1 LEPKLRRSTAS
12 AAQGALRALSALCIV
27 LPMTISSQEQSI
39 LARASITISP
49 LGLALALC
57 CSAPLTSRAQSCA
70 ALRDLRL
77 ENTTVISAQ
86 LVDSGK
92 FVPPV
97 MMRRAS
103 PEFFTAFN
111 TLPAFCR
118 VQAVA
123 RPSSDSRISI
133 EVWLPATRW
142 NRRYLG
148 VGNGSFGGTIN
159 YYRLGE
165 SLRSGFATSS
175 TDTGH
180 RGAPSDSTWAVNHPE
195 KQADFD
201 YRAVH
206 ETALTAK
213 ALIDAFYDSGPVRSY
228 FSSCS
233 NGGRQGLMEAERYPT
248 DYDGIMAGAPAI
260 HFGFKT
266 FVSGD
271 FAAFEKRGGRI
282 IIFHGGNDRPEAN
295 LDLFSSVR
303 RRMGDST
310 VSTFLQLY
318 LLPGMGHCGSGDE
331 PNDFGQWLR
340 PGDTPQNSLFSALE
354 EWVEKGVRPNGV
366 IATKFAIDGDPK
378 SRVVK
383 TRRICPY
390 PRTARRNPLGSDSAA
405 ANYVCP

>member
-1 LEPKLRRSTAS
+1 MAICRS
-12 AAQGALRALSALCIV
+12 GF
-27 LPMTISSQEQSI
+27 
-39 LARASITISP
+39 
-49 LGLALALC
+49 ALALC
-57 CSAPLTSRAQSCA
+57 CSAPLPSRAQSCS
-70 ALRDLRL
+70 ALRDLRV

-97 MMRRAS
+97 MVRRAS
-103 PEFFTAFN
+103 PGSFTAFN

-123 RPSSDSRISI
+123 RPSPDSEISI
-133 EVWLPATRW
+133 EVWLPATGW

-148 VGNGSFGGTIN
+148 AGNGSFGGSIN

-165 SLRSGFATSS
+165 SLHSGYASSS

-180 RGAPSDSTWAVNHPE
+180 RGAPGESAWAVNHPE

-206 ETALTAK
+206 ETAQAAK
-213 ALIDAFYDSGPVRSY
+213 ALIQAFYNSAAARSY
-228 FSSCS
+228 FASCS

-248 DYDGIMAGAPAI
+248 DYDGIMAGAPAT

-271 FAAFEKRGGRI
+271 FAAFQKRGGKI
-282 IIFHGGNDRPEAN
+282 IIYHGANDRPQAN
-295 LDLFSSVR
+295 LDFFSTVR

-310 VSTFLQLY
+310 AGNFLQLY

-340 PGDTPQNSLFSALE
+340 PGDSSQNSLFSALE
-354 EWVEKGVRPNGV
+354 EWVEEGVQPSGV
-366 IATKFAIDGDPK
+366 IATKFAVDGDPK
-378 SRVVK
+378 TAVVK
-383 TRRICPY
+383 RRRICPY
-390 PRTARRNPLGSDSAA
+390 PRLARSNHLGNDSDAT
-405 ANYVCP
+405 NYVCP

>member
-1 LEPKLRRSTAS
+1 VGRS
-12 AAQGALRALSALCIV
+12 
-27 LPMTISSQEQSI
+27 
-39 LARASITISP
+39 ARASVTICS
-49 LGLALALC
+49 GSALALY
-57 CSAPLTSRAQSCA
+57 CSAPLPSRAQSCS

-97 MMRRAS
+97 MVRRAS
-103 PEFFTAFN
+103 AEFFTAFN
-111 TLPAFCR
+111 SLPAFCR

-123 RPSSDSRISI
+123 RPTSDSEIAI
-133 EVWLPATRW
+133 EVWLPATGW

-148 VGNGSFGGTIN
+148 AGNGSFGGSIN

-165 SLRSGFATSS
+165 SLQSGYAGSS

-180 RGAPSDSTWAVNHPE
+180 RGAPRESAWAVNHPE

-201 YRAVH
+201 YRAIH

-213 ALIDAFYDSGPVRSY
+213 ALIRAFYNSAPDRSY
-228 FSSCS
+228 FASCS

-266 FVSGD
+266 FISGD
-271 FAAFEKRGGRI
+271 FAAFQKRGGRI
-282 IIFHGGNDRPEAN
+282 IIYHGGNDRPEAN
-295 LDLFSSVR
+295 LNLFSSVR
-303 RRMGDST
+303 RRMGDDT
-310 VSTFLQLY
+310 VNSFLQLY
-318 LLPGMGHCGSGDE
+318 LFPGVGHCGGGNE

-340 PGDTPQNSLFSALE
+340 SGDKPQNSLFSALE

-366 IATKFAIDGDPK
+366 IATKFAIDGD
-378 SRVVK
+378 SRSAVVK

-390 PRTARRNPLGSDSAA
+390 PRTAGRNRLGSDSAA
-405 ANYVCP
+405 TNYVCP

>member
-1 LEPKLRRSTAS
+1 MAIQADVRRI
-12 AAQGALRALSALCIV
+12 ALSF
-27 LPMTISSQEQSI
+27 P
-39 LARASITISP
+39 
-49 LGLALALC
+49 GLAIALC
-57 CSAPLTSRAQSCA
+57 CSAPLPSRAQSCS
-70 ALRDLRL
+70 ALRSPRL

-97 MMRRAS
+97 MVRRAS
-103 PEFFTAFN
+103 PEFFAAWN
-111 TLPAFCR
+111 TLPTFCR
-118 VQAVA
+118 VRAVA
-123 RPSSDSRISI
+123 RPSSDSEINI
-133 EVWLPATRW
+133 EVWLPVNGW
-142 NRRYLG
+142 NQRYLG
-148 VGNGSFGGTIN
+148 VGNGSFGGSIN

-165 SLRSGFATSS
+165 TLRSGYATSS

-180 RGAPSDSTWAVNHPE
+180 RGAPSESAWAVNHPE

-206 ETALTAK
+206 ETAQTTK
-213 ALIDAFYDSGPVRSY
+213 ALIQAFYNSAPARSY

-248 DYDGIMAGAPAI
+248 DYDGIMAGAPAT
-260 HFGFKT
+260 HFGFRT
-266 FVSGD
+266 FISGD
-271 FAAFEKRGGRI
+271 FAAFQQRGGKI
-282 IIFHGGNDRPEAN
+282 IIYHGGNDRPEAN
-295 LDLFSSVR
+295 LNLFSTVR

-310 VSTFLQLY
+310 VSSFLQLY
-318 LLPGMGHCGSGDE
+318 VFPGMGHCGSGDE

-366 IATKFAIDGDPK
+366 IATKFAIDGDPR
-378 SRVVK
+378 SAVVK

-390 PRTARRNPLGSDSAA
+390 PRTTQRNHLGSDSAA

>member
-1 LEPKLRRSTAS
+1 MFGRHL
-12 AAQGALRALSALCIV
+12 ALAIDGFHMNLAVNPLV
-27 LPMTISSQEQSI
+27 LP
-39 LARASITISP
+39 AF
-49 LGLALALC
+49 ALALC
-57 CSAPLTSRAQSCA
+57 CSAPLPSRAQSCT
-70 ALRDLRL
+70 ALRNLRL
-77 ENTTVISAQ
+77 ENTTVTAAQ

-97 MMRRAS
+97 MLRRGS

-118 VQAVA
+118 VQAVS
-123 RPSSDSRISI
+123 RPSSDSEISI
-133 EVWLPATRW
+133 EVWLPATGW

-148 VGNGSFGGTIN
+148 VGNGSFGGSIS

-165 SLRSGFATSS
+165 SLQSGYATSS

-180 RGAPSDSTWAVNHPE
+180 RGKPSESEWAVNHPE
-195 KQADFD
+195 KQTDFD

-213 ALIDAFYDSGPVRSY
+213 ALIQAFYDSAPARSY

-248 DYDGIMAGAPAI
+248 DYDGIMAGAPATR
-260 HFGFKT
+260 FGFRT

-271 FAAFEKRGGRI
+271 FAAFQKRGGKI
-282 IIFHGGNDRPEAN
+282 IIYHGGNDRPAAN
-295 LDLFSSVR
+295 LDFFSTLR

-310 VSTFLQLY
+310 VDSFLQFY
-318 LLPGMGHCGSGDE
+318 LLPGMGHCGSGNE

-340 PGDTPQNSLFSALE
+340 PGDTPQNSLFSALQ
-354 EWVEKGVRPNGV
+354 EWVEKDVRPNGV
-366 IATKFAIDGDPK
+366 IATKFAIDGDPR
-378 SRVVK
+378 STVVK
-383 TRRICPY
+383 KRRICPY
-390 PRTARRNPLGSDSAA
+390 PRTARSNRLGSDSDS
-405 ANYVCP
+405 ANYVCPQ

>member
-1 LEPKLRRSTAS
+1 MFYRLTAGPT
-12 AAQGALRALSALCIV
+12 AKAW
-27 LPMTISSQEQSI
+27 
-39 LARASITISP
+39 ITIYRSAC
-49 LGLALALC
+49 ALTLCSLVLC
-57 CSAPLTSRAQSCA
+57 CLAPQASRAQACS
-70 ALRDLRL
+70 ALRGLRL

-86 LVDSGK
+86 LVDSGRL
-92 FVPPV
+92 VPPV
-97 MMRRAS
+97 MVRRAS
-103 PEFFTAFN
+103 PEFFAAFN

-123 RPSSDSRISI
+123 RPSSDSEISI
-133 EVWLPATRW
+133 EVWLPATGW

-148 VGNGSFGGTIN
+148 VGNGSFGGSIN

-165 SLRSGFATSS
+165 SLHSGYATSS

-180 RGAPSDSTWAVNHPE
+180 RGRPSESAWAKNHPE
-195 KQADFD
+195 KQTDFD
-201 YRAVH
+201 YRAIH
-206 ETALTAK
+206 ETALTSK
-213 ALIDAFYDSGPVRSY
+213 ALIDAFYHSPPARSY

-248 DYDGIMAGAPAI
+248 DYDGIMAGAPAT
-260 HFGFKT
+260 HFGFTT
-266 FVSGD
+266 FITGN
-271 FAAFEKRGGRI
+271 FAAFEKRGGKI
-282 IIFHGGNDRPEAN
+282 LIYHGGNDRPEAN
-295 LDLFSSVR
+295 LDLLSSVR
-303 RRMGDST
+303 RRMGDET
-310 VSTFLQLY
+310 VNNFLQFY

-378 SRVVK
+378 SAVVK

-390 PRTARRNPLGSDSAA
+390 PRTARPNRLDSDSAA
-405 ANYVCP
+405 TNYVCPQS